1 MMLLYN
7 IALKYILC
15 PAELESESLPTEW
28 VCERSSMK
36 PLLLLLW
43 VQKIFTI
50 VNLNPVY
57 KILALDILTC
67 TFN

>member
-7 IALKYILC
+7 IPLKYILC
-15 PAELESESLPTEW
+15 PAELESGSLPTEW

-43 VQKIFTI
+43 VQKILTI
-50 VNLNPVY
+50 VNLNPMY